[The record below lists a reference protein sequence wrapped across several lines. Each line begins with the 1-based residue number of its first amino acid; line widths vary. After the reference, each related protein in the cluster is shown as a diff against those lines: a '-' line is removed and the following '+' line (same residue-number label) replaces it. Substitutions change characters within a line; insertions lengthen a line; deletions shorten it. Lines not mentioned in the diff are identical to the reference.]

1 MKIDILAFA
10 AHPDDVELA
19 CSATVM
25 KHIAMGKKVGIVDL
39 TQGELGT
46 RGTGQLRLEE
56 AAQSAKVMGL
66 SFREN
71 AGLADGFF
79 DLSKENKLTIIKFIR
94 KYQPEIILCNAKT
107 DRHPDHERAGKL
119 VSESSFLSGLVKVE
133 TTLNGIQQSPW
144 RPNAI
149 YHYIQDRYIKPDV
162 VVEVS
167 DELMRKKME
176 AIFSFKSQF
185 FNPDSDEPETPISSK
200 AFIEFIEARCREMG
214 REIHA
219 EYAEGF
225 TINRAIG
232 IDSFFDVK

>member
-1 MKIDILAFA
+1 MKLDILAFA

-19 CSATVM
+19 CSATVI
-25 KHIAMGKKVGIVDL
+25 KHIQIGKKVGIVDL
-39 TQGELGT
+39 TRGELGT
-46 RGTGQLRLEE
+46 RGSGQLRLEE

-66 SFREN
+66 SVREN

-79 DLSKENKLTIIKFIR
+79 DLSKENKLTIIRYIR
-94 KYQPEIILCNAKT
+94 KYQPEIILCNATK

-119 VSESSFLSGLVKVE
+119 VNESSFLSGLIKVE
-133 TTLNGIQQSPW
+133 TMLDGVEQAPW

-149 YHYIQDRYIKPDV
+149 YHYIQDRYIKPDM

-167 DELMRKKME
+167 EELMKKKME
-176 AIFSFKSQF
+176 AIFCFKSQF
-185 FNPDSDEPETPISSK
+185 FNPHSDEPETPISSK

-219 EYAEGF
+219 EFAEGF
-225 TINRAIG
+225 TIDRAIG
-232 IDSFFDVK
+232 IDSFFDIK